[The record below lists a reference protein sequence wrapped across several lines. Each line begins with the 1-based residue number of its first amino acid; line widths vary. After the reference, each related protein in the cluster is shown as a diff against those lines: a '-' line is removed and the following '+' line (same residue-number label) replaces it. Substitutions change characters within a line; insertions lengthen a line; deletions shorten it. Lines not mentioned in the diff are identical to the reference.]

1 MEQKV
6 NEAAFSGI
14 SDTTVFKGEGGV
26 LRRWEREKRKWWRR
40 QKLMSSTAGSLITW
54 SIQQRITG
62 RN

>member
-26 LRRWEREKRKWWRR
+26 LRR
-40 QKLMSSTAGSLITW
+40 
-54 SIQQRITG
+54 
-62 RN
+62 